1 MRKVSIS
8 FMQVEDDAQAVFLQ
22 QQAFEAAGIRD
33 PVYVVTDGQHAIDY
47 LAGRKPFVDRQK
59 HPLPSLVLLKLR
71 LPRLPGLEVLQWIRA
86 QPSLRALIVIALDQ
100 WERRSDL
107 ERGYELG
114 ANSCAPLP
122 RDLQAWLD
130 LARSLKTWWL
140 VQNQFATARRAE
152 WRLAGASI
160 RASA

>member
-1 MRKVSIS
+1 MAKAGIS

-22 QQAFEAAGIRD
+22 QQAFEAAGIHD

-47 LAGRKPFVDRQK
+47 LAGRKPFADRQK
-59 HPLPSLVLLKLR
+59 HPLPSLLLLKVR

-100 WERRSDL
+100 WERPSDL
-107 ERGYELG
+107 ERAYELG
-114 ANSCAPLP
+114 ANSCASLPLD
-122 RDLQAWLD
+122 RDGWVD

-140 VQNQFATARRAE
+140 VKNRFATSRRTG
-152 WRLAGASI
+152 WRLAGATI
-160 RASA
+160 RASV